1 MSLIHVFVNN
11 VKLASIKRERII
23 MRKMRFFIPLFYI
36 TQLTHFLALTY
47 LIDKSA

>member
-1 MSLIHVFVNN
+1 MSLMHVLLNN

-23 MRKMRFFIPLFYI
+23 MGKMKFFIPLFYI
-36 TQLTHFLALTY
+36 TQLTYFVALTY